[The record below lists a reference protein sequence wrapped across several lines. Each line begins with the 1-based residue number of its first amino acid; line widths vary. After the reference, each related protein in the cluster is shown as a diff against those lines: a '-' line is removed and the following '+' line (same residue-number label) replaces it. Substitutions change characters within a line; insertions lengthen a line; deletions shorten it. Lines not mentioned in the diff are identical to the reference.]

1 MFPKERGL
9 EYTNLMDHC

>member
-9 EYTNLMDHC
+9 GYTNIMDHH

>member
-9 EYTNLMDHC
+9 GYTNVMDHR